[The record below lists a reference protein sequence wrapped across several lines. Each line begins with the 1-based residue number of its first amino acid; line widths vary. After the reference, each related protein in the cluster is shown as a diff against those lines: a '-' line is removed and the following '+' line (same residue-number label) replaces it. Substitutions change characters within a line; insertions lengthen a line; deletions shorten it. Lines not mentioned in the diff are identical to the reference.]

1 MDPDGDRQ
9 DVILVVD
16 DDEDI
21 ARFVEFNLRLH
32 GFDVIHAS
40 DGQEALE
47 RDRAAAA
54 GPGRG
59 RPDDAADR
67 RRSS

>member
-1 MDPDGDRQ
+1 MEPDGDRK
-9 DVILVVD
+9 DIILVVD

-47 RDRAAAA
+47 VIERE
-54 GPGRG
+54 
-59 RPDDAADR
+59 RPDLAVVDLMMPG
-67 RRSS
+67 STGWS